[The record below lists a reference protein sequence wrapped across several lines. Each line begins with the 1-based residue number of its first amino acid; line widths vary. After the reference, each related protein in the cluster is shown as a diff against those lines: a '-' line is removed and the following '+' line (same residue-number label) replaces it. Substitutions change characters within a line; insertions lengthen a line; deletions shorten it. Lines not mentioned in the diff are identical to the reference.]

1 MIGSQQRVRII
12 TLVFLVM
19 SNIFFMLLFQSS
31 QLLTELDEFSE
42 QHGINASGLKN
53 VFKSLLTIP
62 NST

>member
-1 MIGSQQRVRII
+1 MIGSQQRVELF

-19 SNIFFMLLFQSS
+19 SNILFMLLFQSS
-31 QLLTELDEFSE
+31 RLLAQLDEFSE